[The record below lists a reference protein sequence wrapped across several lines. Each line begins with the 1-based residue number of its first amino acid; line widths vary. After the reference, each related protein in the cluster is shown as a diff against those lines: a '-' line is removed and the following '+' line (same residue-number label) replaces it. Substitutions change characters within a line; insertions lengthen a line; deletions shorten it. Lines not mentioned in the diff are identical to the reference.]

1 MNPLSAFG
9 TLTGEV
15 ADAISSAE
23 MGNKPVVSGM
33 GIYLEFPKGRS
44 TLQVLITPEGKNEK
58 GEAVSMAFTYRS
70 IADHSPRSQWRV
82 NFISPDKEFLS
93 MSAQDKALNMAGKV
107 EENLKRQMKWG
118 SIEELRS
125 RPIVFELTDVDFTDV
140 SQWKAPA
147 SALRRIQKARVSLGF
162 PEKLA

>member
-1 MNPLSAFG
+1 MKPLSAFG
-9 TLTGEV
+9 TLTDEV

-23 MGNKPVVSGM
+23 SNKPVVSGM
-33 GIYLEFPKGRS
+33 GIYMEFPKGRN

-58 GEAVSMAFTYRS
+58 GEEVSMAYTYRT

-82 NFISPDKEFLS
+82 NFIRPDKEFLL
-93 MSAQDKALNMAGKV
+93 MSAQDKALNMVSKI
-107 EENLKRQMKWG
+107 EDSLKRQMKWG
-118 SIEELRS
+118 TIEELRS

-140 SQWKAPA
+140 SKWKAPA

>member
-1 MNPLSAFG
+1 MKPLSAFG
-9 TLTGEV
+9 TLTDEV

-23 MGNKPVVSGM
+23 SNKPVVSGM
-33 GIYLEFPKGRS
+33 GIYMEFPKGRN

-58 GEAVSMAFTYRS
+58 GEEVSMAYTYRT

-82 NFISPDKEFLS
+82 NFIRPDKAFEM
-93 MSAQDKALNMAGKV
+93 MSAQDKALNMVSKI
-107 EENLKRQMKWG
+107 EESLKRQMKWG
-118 SIEELRS
+118 TIEELRS

-140 SQWKAPA
+140 SKWKAPA

>member
-23 MGNKPVVSGM
+23 SNKPVVSGM
-33 GIYLEFPKGRS
+33 GIYLEFPKGRQ
-44 TLQVLITPEGKNEK
+44 TYQVLITPEGKNEK
-58 GEAVSMAFTYRS
+58 GEEVPMAITARS

-82 NFISPDKEFLS
+82 NFVRPDKGFET
-93 MSAQDKALNMAGKV
+93 MSAQDKAINMSGKV
-107 EENLKRQMKWG
+107 EEHLKRQMKWG
-118 SIEELRS
+118 TIEELRS
-125 RPIVFELTDVDFTDV
+125 RPITFELTDVDFTDV
-140 SQWKAPA
+140 SKWKAPA

>member
-1 MNPLSAFG
+1 MKPLSAFG
-9 TLTGEV
+9 TLTDEV

-23 MGNKPVVSGM
+23 SNKPVVSGM
-33 GIYLEFPKGRS
+33 GIYMEFPKGRN

-58 GEAVSMAFTYRS
+58 GEEVSMAYTYRT

-82 NFISPDKEFLS
+82 NFIRPDKEFEM
-93 MSAQDKALNMAGKV
+93 MSAQDKALNMSGKI
-107 EENLKRQMKWG
+107 EESLKRQMKWG

-140 SQWKAPA
+140 SKWKAPA

>member
-1 MNPLSAFG
+1 MKPLSAFG

-23 MGNKPVVSGM
+23 SNKPVVSGM
-33 GIYLEFPKGRS
+33 GIYMEFPKGRN

-58 GEAVSMAFTYRS
+58 GEEVPMAFTYRS

-82 NFISPDKEFLS
+82 SFIRPDKEFEV
-93 MSAQDKALNMAGKV
+93 MSAQDKALNMAGKI

-118 SIEELRS
+118 TIEELRS

-140 SQWKAPA
+140 SKWKAPA